1 MPTGTPEIEEMTRS
15 GLNLIKQALSIYDS
29 DLKLVVANKRFRDMF
44 DLPTRLTQAG
54 ASFRDTIQHLA
65 ERGDYGE
72 ISDIEEFV
80 EGRVQQ
86 ALTFEPHYVERTRPN
101 GMTISVEGSPLR
113 QGGWVAVYTDITEI
127 KRQEA
132 LLRSH
137 SADLSDELL
146 NRSEELSQTNRQLS
160 STIAALEEA
169 QRELTASQSQLSHTN
184 AMIPAH
190 IAHVDAKG
198 VYTYSNRKLK
208 SILPQAETDIIGKH
222 FRQVLGEAVWE
233 KLEPEFAKALRG
245 QTPAFEFHDEESDR
259 HIRVAFTPERAPNS
273 QIVGV
278 YVLSADVTDEAAA
291 REALTHARRRELA
304 AQITSGLAHDFSNLL
319 TVILGQQDRLASIA
333 TERDDIAQISEVIKS
348 AALRGGELVKGLG
361 RIDARRRIEAQ
372 PVDLAASTRDIDHMA
387 TAVAPDNVV
396 VTVTSTVDD
405 PLLVFDP
412 GFAQDALLNLV
423 LNSVEAANTVSDVN
437 LTISHDDTGSLT
449 MLVEDNGPGFNETA
463 LTNALAPFFSTKGGG
478 TGRGLGLPT
487 AFDFAKS
494 SGGQLKFGNRE
505 NGGAWVSIK
514 IPYETAKDT
523 APGMVLLVEDDDTI
537 RQSIRTQLR
546 RLGHVV
552 VETNTIEEAE
562 TLATLPDLSLII
574 TDLVLG
580 SHKTGYDFATQV
592 KSRRPELPT
601 L

>member
-259 HIRVAFTPERAPNS
+259 HLRVAFTP
-273 QIVGV
+273 
-278 YVLSADVTDEAAA
+278 
-291 REALTHARRRELA
+291 
-304 AQITSGLAHDFSNLL
+304 
-319 TVILGQQDRLASIA
+319 
-333 TERDDIAQISEVIKS
+333 
-348 AALRGGELVKGLG
+348 
-361 RIDARRRIEAQ
+361 
-372 PVDLAASTRDIDHMA
+372 
-387 TAVAPDNVV
+387 
-396 VTVTSTVDD
+396 
-405 PLLVFDP
+405 
-412 GFAQDALLNLV
+412 
-423 LNSVEAANTVSDVN
+423 
-437 LTISHDDTGSLT
+437 
-449 MLVEDNGPGFNETA
+449 
-463 LTNALAPFFSTKGGG
+463 
-478 TGRGLGLPT
+478 
-487 AFDFAKS
+487 
-494 SGGQLKFGNRE
+494 
-505 NGGAWVSIK
+505 
-514 IPYETAKDT
+514 
-523 APGMVLLVEDDDTI
+523 
-537 RQSIRTQLR
+537 
-546 RLGHVV
+546 
-552 VETNTIEEAE
+552 
-562 TLATLPDLSLII
+562 
-574 TDLVLG
+574 
-580 SHKTGYDFATQV
+580 
-592 KSRRPELPT
+592 
-601 L
+601 